1 MYSLENLLRI
11 ILAGISIGS
20 LFGLAGLAYTIV
32 INASQLVNFAQG
44 DFAMFGVAVCWF
56 SLTVL
61 HLPLWASIS
70 LGVAGGGLFGLLTHW
85 AIVKPLVRRG
95 SRPFPIML
103 GAMAMGTIAA
113 GSVGAYTH
121 FWYMPIN
128 PFFGPNPLR
137 IEGFSVDSQAVLIIV
152 ATVVLVIGYWLFLNK
167 TILGTA
173 LRAIGFNREVSTLL
187 GIQTSKMMGLA
198 FLASGVIG
206 AVAGIMAA
214 PLSAFTALDGLILG
228 INGFIAAIIGGW
240 GNPYA
245 AVLGGLT
252 LGLIRSSLT
261 GFFSSTHAEVVTFLV
276 LMIVLTVKPSGL
288 FPGFMSG
295 RKRVK

>member
-1 MYSLENLLRI
+1 MHILENVLRI
-11 ILAGISIGS
+11 ILAGVSVGS

-61 HLPLWASIS
+61 HLPLWVSIVF
-70 LGVAGGGLFGLLTHW
+70 GIVAGGLFGLLTHR
-85 AIVKPLVRRG
+85 AIVNPLVKRG

-103 GAMAMGTIAA
+103 GAMSMGTIAA
-113 GSVGAYTH
+113 GSVGIYTH

-128 PFFGPNPLR
+128 PFFGPNPWR
-137 IEGFSVDSQAVLIIV
+137 IGGFPVHSQAVLIII
-152 ATVVLVIGYWLFLNK
+152 ATVILVIGYWFFLNK
-167 TILGTA
+167 TLLGTA

-198 FLASGVIG
+198 FVASGVIG
-206 AVAGIMAA
+206 SVAGIMAA

-288 FPGFMSG
+288 FPGFISG
-295 RKRVK
+295 KKKIK